1 MFAVWLNRKN
11 PAANTSRPITTILRG
26 PSLST
31 PQPAM
36 GPITVPSTRV
46 NVNAHDS
53 CVVVQ
58 LKFCCSIGI
67 HSESAWNSGTVPIT
81 MITAPMTASHHP

>member
-1 MFAVWLNRKN
+1 MKPTAKITI
-11 PAANTSRPITTILRG
+11 PMTTILRG

-46 NVNAHDS
+46 SVNAQD
-53 CVVVQ
+53 
-58 LKFCCSIGI
+58 I
-67 HSESAWNSGTVPIT
+67 
-81 MITAPMTASHHP
+81 